1 MLLATTFCFAQSG
14 INRFLTPADTL
25 SKPRAL
31 GVTISMG
38 VLAGGS
44 IAMLNQTW
52 YSDYDKSDFHTI
64 DDTAEWL
71 QVDKA
76 GHVFSAYHLGRL
88 GKEAIEWSGE
98 TRTKQLIYGPGLGFL
113 YLTAVEIMDGYSSNW
128 GFSYGDMAANV
139 GGTALF
145 VGQELLWKEQRITP
159 KFSFHT
165 TEYASA
171 RPNVL
176 GESLPEQILKDYN
189 GQTYWLSANVHSF
202 LKNTS
207 VKVPK
212 WLNVA
217 IGYGGEGMITGND
230 DLVNTVFFE
239 EKERTRQF
247 YFSFDA
253 DLTKIE
259 TKSHVLKTLFSVFN
273 TVKIPAPTIELRGD
287 GKTKF
292 RYLYF

>member
-1 MLLATTFCFAQSG
+1 MILLFAMATSFAQSG
-14 INRFLTPADTL
+14 LNRFLTPADTL

-44 IAMLNQTW
+44 IALLNQSW
-52 YSDYDKSDFHTI
+52 YSDYDKTDFHTVN
-64 DDTAEWL
+64 DNAEWL

-88 GKEAIEWSGE
+88 GKEALQWSGE
-98 TRTKQLIYGPGLGFL
+98 TRTKQLVYGPGLGLL
-113 YLTAVEIMDGYSSNW
+113 YLSAVEIMDGYSSNW

-176 GESLPEQILKDYN
+176 GENLPEQILKDYN

-217 IGYGGEGMITGND
+217 IGYGGEGMITGED
-230 DLVNTVFFE
+230 VLVNTVFL
-239 EKERTRQF
+239 ERKGKNAPILLQF
-247 YFSFDA
+247 
-253 DLTKIE
+253 
-259 TKSHVLKTLFSVFN
+259 
-273 TVKIPAPTIELRGD
+273 
-287 GKTKF
+287 
-292 RYLYF
+292 

>member
-1 MLLATTFCFAQSG
+1 MASSFAQSG

-31 GVTISMG
+31 GVYITTG

-64 DDTAEWL
+64 DDSAEWL

-88 GKEAIEWSGE
+88 SKEAIQWSGE
-98 TRTKQLIYGPGLGFL
+98 TRNKQLIYGPGLGFL

-128 GFSYGDMAANV
+128 GFSYADMAANF

-176 GESLPEQILKDYN
+176 GENLPEQILKDYN

-202 LKNTS
+202 LKSTS

-217 IGYGGEGMITGND
+217 IGYGGEGMVTGQD
-230 DLVNTVFFE
+230 VLVNTTFLE

-247 YFSFDA
+247 YLSFDA

-287 GKTKF
+287 GKAKF